1 MIKIDAYT
9 GLARVIPAFIIALP
23 LALIGYTWM
32 PDSFAVL
39 EGGLGKALSKGA
51 LASGLFA
58 AVAFVVSQATRDAG
72 KRLETRLWPEWDGSP
87 SVRFLRHRDAAI
99 DAVTKCRFHKRLVE
113 LGAVPSMPTLNDEN
127 LDPTGSDA
135 FYRSASDWLRAKTRD
150 EKKFNLIFKENV
162 NYGFQR
168 NLLGCKPIGLAIC
181 AVSAGSIGFAIYLGK
196 LPLLESGV
204 TVIVALF
211 LLTSVN
217 ESSLR
222 RISDDYAKRLLEA
235 IDQIEPAKTIAARSN
250 APKLAAKKTAPAEV

>member
-9 GLARVIPAFIIALP
+9 GMARVIPAFIIALP
-23 LALIGYTWM
+23 LALICYTWM

-72 KRLETRLWPEWDGSP
+72 KRLEARLWPEWDGSP
-87 SVRFLRHRDAAI
+87 SVRFLRHRDTAI
-99 DAVTKCRFHKRLVE
+99 DSVTKCRFHKRLVE
-113 LGAVPSMPTLNDEN
+113 LGAVPSMPTLDDEN

-168 NLLGCKPIGLAIC
+168 NLLGCKLIGLVIC
-181 AVSAGSIGFAIYLGK
+181 AISAGSIGFAIYLGK
-196 LPLLESGV
+196 LPLLEAGA
-204 TVIVALF
+204 TVMVALF
-211 LLTSVN
+211 LLTAVN

-235 IDQIEPAKTIAARSN
+235 IDQLEPKTIVARSN
-250 APKLAAKKTAPAEV
+250 APKLASKKTAPAEV